1 MEEFVPFDGTW
12 LPKCHW
18 MEAFLPF
25 ERWRRI
31 VGFGHRGPV
40 VGCGMLSIILVLAC
54 ATPPIATAKSAGDSG
69 SDSAA
74 PVDSAS
80 DTDTS
85 ASDSDADSSGGD
97 DNDADGDGHVSDAHG
112 GDDCDDTDASAYP
125 GAPEVYYDGIDG
137 DCLGGDDDD
146 ADGDGWP
153 VPADCADADPAI
165 HPDAAEVCDG
175 ATDENCDGDVD
186 EGVMGVEGCPAPDCL
201 ILHSERPDL
210 GDGTYWIDVGM
221 GAEEMVCD
229 MTRDDGGWT
238 LVANFVWP
246 GNAAGV
252 AGWTGGGR
260 VGVTTTDRSQTFKLT
275 DAEINAM
282 VALRYRARGTATT
295 CLQGACTVDTTL
307 YWDSACV
314 YESGV
319 SSTGACTAA
328 FQTYDLQGWTT
339 LSNPC
344 SWHYGLTS
352 CECGVTSEFGTSH
365 EGDHVFVG
373 IVGTYTHAY
382 DGRDGENPSVEV
394 WVK

>member
-1 MEEFVPFDGTW
+1 MLLLLLSCSAPAVTSDKTTGDTGFV
-12 LPKCHW
+12 
-18 MEAFLPF
+18 
-25 ERWRRI
+25 
-31 VGFGHRGPV
+31 
-40 VGCGMLSIILVLAC
+40 
-54 ATPPIATAKSAGDSG
+54 AGDTA
-69 SDSAA
+69 DSAA
-74 PVDSAS
+74 E
-80 DTDTS
+80 TGTS
-85 ASDSDADSSGGD
+85 AYDDDGDGFSEDDGDCDDTNPAAHPHAEEKYYDNVDEDCAGGD
-97 DNDADGDGHVSDAHG
+97 DNDADRDGHASSTHG
-112 GDDCDDTDASAYP
+112 GDDCDDTDATIYP
-125 GAPEVYYDGIDG
+125 GATDVYYDGVDQ
-137 DCLGGDDDD
+137 DCVGGDAND

-153 VPADCADADPAI
+153 SPADCADDDGSI
-165 HPDAAEVCDG
+165 NPDAVEVCDG
-175 ATDENCDGDVD
+175 LNDENCDGEVD
-186 EGVMGVEGCPAPDCL
+186 EDSAVLGEEACPAPDCL

-221 GAEEMVCD
+221 GAEAMVCD

-246 GNAAGV
+246 GNTAGV
-252 AGWTGGGR
+252 AGWTSGAR
-260 VGVTTTDRSQTFKLT
+260 VGGTTTDRSRSFKLS
-275 DAEINAM
+275 DAEINAL

-307 YWDSACV
+307 YWDAACV
-314 YESGV
+314 YDSGH

-328 FQTYDLQGWTT
+328 FQTYDLQDWTE

-365 EGDHVFVG
+365 EGDHVFAG

-382 DGRDGENPSVEV
+382 DGRDGENPNVEV